1 MQIKIF
7 NIIDILIIEDEVD
20 IREGISEYLSE
31 VGYEVKVASDG
42 QEGIDLFRQNKFD
55 LVLLDIMLPKIN
67 GFGVLSQIRETSN
80 VPVIMLT
87 AMNDDYS
94 QIMSFNEKAD
104 DYITKPF
111 SVVILHKRIEA
122 LLRRI
127 QGKENKNKWLYKD
140 VEVDFLGFSAKKQG
154 KTVDLKPKEIKL
166 LELLLKYKNQVLTR
180 SQMLDNLWDVEET
193 PLDRVID
200 VYIKH
205 IRKKLGI
212 DCIITV
218 KGIGYKF
225 EEKL

>member
-1 MQIKIF
+1 MEKQ
-7 NIIDILIIEDEVD
+7 
-20 IREGISEYLSE
+20 
-31 VGYEVKVASDG
+31 VASDG

-127 QGKENKNKWLYKD
+127 PGKENTNKWLYKD

-200 VYIKH
+200 VYIKN

-218 KGIGYKF
+218 QGIGYKF

>member
-1 MQIKIF
+1 MSI
-7 NIIDILIIEDEVD
+7 NILIIEDEVD

-122 LLRRI
+122 LLRRVP
-127 QGKENKNKWLYKD
+127 GKENTNKWLYKD

-193 PLDRVID
+193 PIDRVID
-200 VYIKH
+200 VYIKN

>member
-1 MQIKIF
+1 M
-7 NIIDILIIEDEVD
+7 
-20 IREGISEYLSE
+20 
-31 VGYEVKVASDG
+31 
-42 QEGIDLFRQNKFD
+42 
-55 LVLLDIMLPKIN
+55 
-67 GFGVLSQIRETSN
+67 
-80 VPVIMLT
+80 
-87 AMNDDYS
+87 
-94 QIMSFNEKAD
+94 
-104 DYITKPF
+104 
-111 SVVILHKRIEA
+111 
-122 LLRRI
+122 RRI
-127 QGKENKNKWLYKD
+127 PGKENTNKWLYKD

-180 SQMLDNLWDVEET
+180 SPMLDNLWDVEET

-200 VYIKH
+200 VYIKN